1 MPEFAFIEK
10 LAGSEDGF
18 DFSAVMALVSPFTPA
33 V

>member
-10 LAGSEDGF
+10 LSGCEDRF
-18 DFSAVMALVSPFTPA
+18 YQTVMALVNPFTPA